1 MRFAALALA
10 VLLARVA
17 SAAQPAIEGYAD
29 YAAFRTRLEKIAESE
44 LVELESLGRTLGGRD
59 VFLLRVGKAPVDKK
73 PAILVVGSVHPPHL
87 VGSELAV
94 RMAERAVAEAAD
106 PAVEQLLDR
115 VTLYII
121 PRPAPDAAEAF
132 FRPPYAERTVNERP
146 MDDDG
151 DGQIDEDAADDLN
164 GDGVISQM
172 RVEDPAGRYRLHPS
186 DDRVLIEI
194 DAKKRDL
201 GRYSL
206 HAEGR
211 DDDSDESLGEDPAG
225 GAAFNRNFPFEY
237 PYYERGAGPFPVS
250 EIETRAVIDFA
261 LSHNNIAA
269 VFTFTPEDN
278 LFHPW
283 EPDAAA
289 EQSRIKTAVLPAD
302 APYYG
307 ELASAYREIHGG
319 KDAPESPAA
328 KGSFARWAYFQY
340 GRWSLAARAWWIP
353 VVEETKE
360 SQTPTE
366 ATAPAPAAAGAQ
378 APAPSGQP
386 APAAGAAPSPSP
398 ATPVAEPAPAN
409 ANRDNAKDEK
419 RGAEDLNA
427 LRWFAQ
433 EQIDGFVP
441 WQAIE
446 HPDFPHRKVEIGG
459 FRPFVR
465 INAPAK
471 ELDPLG
477 EVHWRYVRRLAEMLP
492 VLAIREAKAE
502 SLGGGVVRVTVIV
515 ANDGKLPTMPA
526 IGRANESPQPLQA
539 ELKLPRGAVLVEG
552 PARRRLGPIPAGGL
566 SEQTWLV
573 ALGKARPS
581 EIGVRVWS
589 PSVGEAVAKAKAAE

>member
-17 SAAQPAIEGYAD
+17 PAAQPAIEGYAD
-29 YAAFRTRLEKIAESE
+29 YAAFHTRLEKIAESK

-59 VFLLRVGKAPVDKK
+59 IFLLRVGKRPVDKK

-106 PAVEQLLDR
+106 PAAGQWLDR

-151 DGQIDEDAADDLN
+151 DGQIDEDGADDLN

-172 RVEDPAGRYRLHPS
+172 RVEDPAGKYRLHPG

-194 DAKKRDL
+194 DAKKREL

-206 HAEGR
+206 YAEGR
-211 DDDSDESLGEDPAG
+211 DDDSDESPDEDPAG
-225 GAAFNRNFPFEY
+225 GVAFNRNFPFEY
-237 PYYERGAGPFPVS
+237 PYYERDAGPFPVS
-250 EIETRAVIDFA
+250 EIEARAVIDFA

-278 LFHPW
+278 LCHPW
-283 EPDAAA
+283 QPDAAA
-289 EQSRIKTAVLPAD
+289 EQSRIKTSVLPAD

-319 KDAPESPAA
+319 KEAPESPAA

-353 VVEETKE
+353 LVEETKD
-360 SQTPTE
+360 SQ
-366 ATAPAPAAAGAQ
+366 APAEPAAAAPLAANA
-378 APAPSGQP
+378 APATS
-386 APAAGAAPSPSP
+386 AAP
-398 ATPVAEPAPAN
+398 TAELAN
-409 ANRDNAKDEK
+409 ANASADNEKDKK

-433 EQIDGFVP
+433 QQIDGFVP
-441 WQAIE
+441 WKAIE

-465 INAPAK
+465 TNPPAK

-477 EVHWRYVRRLAEMLP
+477 EVHLRYVRRLAEMLP
-492 VLAIREAKAE
+492 VLAIRDAKAE
-502 SLGGGVVRVTVIV
+502 SLGGGVVRVTVTV

-526 IGRANESPQPLQA
+526 MGRANESPQPLQA

-552 PARRRLGPIPAGGL
+552 PARRRLDPIAAGGL
-566 SEQTWLV
+566 SEPTWLV
-573 ALGKARPS
+573 ALGKAKSS

-589 PSVGEAVAKAKAAE
+589 PSVGEAVAKAKAAQ

>member
-17 SAAQPAIEGYAD
+17 SAAQPAIEGYDD
-29 YAAFRTRLEKIAESE
+29 YAAFHTRLEKIAESE

-59 VFLLRVGKAPVDKK
+59 VFLLRVGKPPVDKK
-73 PAILVVGSVHPPHL
+73 PAVLVVGSVHPPHL

-106 PAVEQLLDR
+106 PTAGQWLDR

-151 DGQIDEDAADDLN
+151 DGQIDEDGADDLN

-172 RVEDPAGRYRLHPS
+172 RVEDPAGKYRLHPG

-194 DAKKRDL
+194 DAKNREL

-211 DDDSDESLGEDPAG
+211 DDDSDESPGEDPAG
-225 GAAFNRNFPFEY
+225 GVAFNRNFPFEY

-319 KDAPESPAA
+319 KDAPDSPAA

-353 VVEETKE
+353 LVEETKD

-366 ATAPAPAAAGAQ
+366 PAAAAPPAANTAPAT
-378 APAPSGQP
+378 S
-386 APAAGAAPSPSP
+386 AAPS
-398 ATPVAEPAPAN
+398 ATPAAEPAHTN
-409 ANRDNAKDEK
+409 ASPDNEKDEKDEK
-419 RGAEDLNA
+419 RGVEDLNA

-433 EQIDGFVP
+433 QQIDGFVP

-465 INAPAK
+465 INPPAK

-477 EVHWRYVRRLAEMLP
+477 EVHWRYVRRLTEMLP
-492 VLAIREAKAE
+492 VLAIREAKTE
-502 SLGGGVVRVTVIV
+502 SLGGGVVRVTVTV

-526 IGRANESPQPLQA
+526 MGRANESPQPLQA

-552 PARRRLGPIPAGGL
+552 PARRRLDPIAAGGL

-573 ALGKARPS
+573 ALGKARSS